1 MQLNLGKTGFKAALM
16 LNGHGVCKYVKHAWD
31 GAGVRVAA
39 DGGWKKVAAEG
50 MKDPTHVVGDM
61 DSGGCGASGVVVRV
75 PRQDNTDFMKCL
87 DFLEKE
93 GITGDL
99 PVGFA
104 LGGRLDHL
112 MTNLRSLLHTPT
124 IRPILFDSTNMA
136 TLLYPGTT
144 TITYTPLYTTKGI
157 GIIPLTPSPMVTTTG
172 LEWDLNKQTLGYLP
186 HEAWTSCNHCK
197 NPGSDITVT
206 TTGPV
211 LFTCEI
217 DPEYSG
223 SGA

>member
-157 GIIPLTPSPMVTTTG
+157 GIIPLTPSPTHLSTPPRASASYPLRRRPWSPPPVSNGTSTNRRSGTSHTRLGRPATTAR
-172 LEWDLNKQTLGYLP
+172 TL
-186 HEAWTSCNHCK
+186 
-197 NPGSDITVT
+197 
-206 TTGPV
+206 
-211 LFTCEI
+211 
-217 DPEYSG
+217 DPT
-223 SGA
+223 